1 MGQVGFAEVAME
13 GLGFGL
19 GFSVNQSPAQNGALG
34 SIGDYGW
41 GGAASTMFSID
52 PAEEL
57 VFILMTQLL
66 PSSTYPIRRQLRATV
81 YQALMD

>member
-1 MGQVGFAEVAME
+1 ME

-19 GFSVNQSPAQNGALG
+19 GFSVNMSPAQNGGLG
-34 SIGDYGW
+34 SVGDFGW
-41 GGAASTMFSID
+41 GGAASTVFSID

-66 PSSTYPIRRQLRATV
+66 PSSTYPIRRQLRSTV
-81 YQALMD
+81 YQALVD